1 LNMALKYYPASSYFK
16 DKLKAL
22 DAKS

>member
-1 LNMALKYYPASSYFK
+1 LNMALKYYPTSSYFK

>member
-1 LNMALKYYPASSYFK
+1 LNMALKYYPTSSYFK

-22 DAKS
+22 DTKS